1 MKITIFGLG
10 LIGGSL
16 AKAIKH
22 SFPTYHILGM
32 DKPEII
38 SKALSEKIIN
48 ESISSCIQA
57 KDSDIIFLALPTE
70 FSLEKLQILAPIVKK
85 DAIITDVSGVK
96 KVFEEKW
103 QSIQSEGIFV
113 GGHPMTGKEA
123 SGYENSD
130 PILFENAVYILTE
143 DGTER
148 EKIIPLINLL
158 EKIGARIKFIDSD
171 THDKIVANVSH
182 LPQLI
187 AVSLVNSILQNDDN
201 NFLDFAAGG
210 FRDMTRIA
218 SSDFSIWRNIIRFNK
233 HEILDALYNFQNDLH
248 QTITKIV
255 SDDYWGLEELFE
267 NAKIK
272 RDEIPKNV
280 KGFLNPLHDIFVYVK
295 DEPGVLYK
303 LISTLYNNGID
314 IKDIELL
321 KIREGTGGTFRL
333 SFETEEI
340 AEQAKALFENIGFH
354 TR

>member
-22 SFPTYHILGM
+22 TFPDYIICGM
-32 DKPEII
+32 DKPEVA
-38 SKALSEKIIN
+38 SKALSDKVIDK
-48 ESISSCIQA
+48 SISSCNEA
-57 KDSDIIFLALPTE
+57 NDSNIIFLALPTE

-85 DAIITDVSGVK
+85 DSIITDVSGVK
-96 KVFEEKW
+96 KIFEEKW
-103 QSIQSEGIFV
+103 RSLKSEGIFV

-130 PILFENAVYILTE
+130 PILFENAVYILSE

-158 EKIGARIKFIDSD
+158 EKIGARIRFIDSD
-171 THDKIVANVSH
+171 THDKIIANVSH

-187 AVSLVNSILQNDDN
+187 AVSLVNSIAQNN
-201 NFLDFAAGG
+201 AHNYLDFAAGG

-218 SSDFSIWRNIIRFNK
+218 SSDFSVWRNIIRFNK
-233 HEILDALYNFQNDLH
+233 HEILDALYNYENTLH
-248 QTITKIV
+248 QTIAKIL

-267 NAKIK
+267 NAKVK

-303 LISTLYNNGID
+303 LISTLFNNNID

-340 AEQAKALFENIGFH
+340 AEKAKILFENIGFH